1 MEAQVWK
8 PWGRAYQCFWNQ
20 IQEVGD
26 QNEQTYMLSL
36 HIPCMHSVAA
46 TQMSIGRGLKR
57 TVDMF
62 RAPREMVEENDRRN
76 ELIGFDDTESSSSA
90 E

>member
-1 MEAQVWK
+1 MRFQPNSRGESLK
-8 PWGRAYQCFWNQ
+8 RANFK
-20 IQEVGD
+20 
-26 QNEQTYMLSL
+26 LSL
-36 HIPCMHSVAA
+36 QIPHINSVAA

-76 ELIGFDDTESSSSA
+76 ELVGIDDPEASA

>member
-1 MEAQVWK
+1 
-8 PWGRAYQCFWNQ
+8 
-20 IQEVGD
+20 
-26 QNEQTYMLSL
+26 MLSL
-36 HIPCMHSVAA
+36 HIPCMHSIAA
-46 TQMSIGRGLKR
+46 TQMLIGQGLKQ

-62 RAPREMVEENDRRN
+62 HALREMVEENDWQN